1 MALHTITVYFNTGFN
16 STDIPAT
23 QAVIELAE
31 KKAYTDFYY
40 LREDIDNPQVR
51 INDSY
56 DNLCDVDY
64 VKIVNNST
72 SRICFYFATPHS
84 LAKQTTALS
93 LSLDALTTLG
103 GAANL
108 TYISGWQARG
118 HISKEEDTLFSNLAS
133 EDFTPI
139 KELEVVKTKDIHGNG
154 VGVDIKPIVT
164 SVNLTTAS
172 EDLPDNQM
180 DVIQGI
186 VKGETTETVMYFPKL
201 SFPNTIA
208 DYNCYD
214 FNKGGYKSYSIP
226 CSGVYESDGVTTQ
239 KGLAKLFSAGQ
250 LSLQSSYVV
259 PGEWVGGI
267 NSVGGSTK
275 PDGVY
280 GHLYGVHNTVAL
292 SDFPYQFTVPNYTI
306 KNNKVYSMFRSF
318 AVMNIGSGDM
328 VSKRPSELYNGG
340 TAPSLW
346 VWSDPCATGKPYAR
360 FSHINSTPIQYADCV
375 QGLQW
380 NNNQL
385 TMEGA
390 SGSFWNNM
398 QFAYQSQSLSRSQMA
413 QDYALQR
420 ANVDNQSAMLKEG
433 AKSAA
438 IAGLAGAAAAAGAA
452 LAAPVI
458 VPVAGATAL
467 TVSGSTAAGVA
478 AAGTSILP
486 TLFDVSGGNSQGLGS
501 SLTGFGQAQ
510 NQYYRTQQDFALK
523 QQDLNQQKNEN
534 YTTLLRN
541 NNVVAPTVSFSP
553 VQNLGLYGYNYF
565 TVYEVRMQDS
575 DVIAFDRYLQRYGVN
590 GLHKPLT
597 KDCFNVRQYYN
608 YVQAFDINIKSHFGK
623 RVREA
628 AISQLNN
635 GVRTW
640 KVLPDASYY
649 ELN

>member
-133 EDFTPI
+133 EDFIPL

-154 VGVDIKPIVT
+154 VGVDIKPIVS

-226 CSGVYESDGVTTQ
+226 CSGVYESDGATTQ

-250 LSLQSSYVV
+250 LSLQSSYIV

-267 NSVGGSTK
+267 NTVGGSTK

-292 SDFPYQFTVPNYTI
+292 SDFPYKFTVPNYTI

-318 AVMNIGSGDM
+318 AVMNIGSGDTIT
-328 VSKRPSELYNGG
+328 KKPSELYNGD

-398 QFAYQSQSLSRSQMA
+398 QFAYQSQNLDRQQA
-413 QDYALQR
+413 KWDFDLQV
-420 ANVDNQSAMLKEG
+420 ANGDTLQAGITAGLNQ
-433 AKSAA
+433 AKS
-438 IAGLAGAAAAAGAA
+438 ILSNPVEGLGELGADLLARNFSLANGQQYQTSFSDIGKFANQTRDRYFGLEQSGEA
-452 LAAPVI
+452 LA
-458 VPVAGATAL
+458 
-467 TVSGSTAAGVA
+467 
-478 AAGTSILP
+478 
-486 TLFDVSGGNSQGLGS
+486 
-501 SLTGFGQAQ
+501 
-510 NQYYRTQQDFALK
+510 
-523 QQDLNQQKNEN
+523 QQKNEN

-575 DVIAFDRYLQRYGVN
+575 DIIAFDRYLQRYGVN